1 MGWRFKGAVFA
12 LSLMMAATAWGEEI
26 LTLEDCMDMASLHP
40 DLVAADRQI
49 DLSDARLSKAASPW
63 RTTLSL
69 KDRYTVQEGRDGS
82 HSGSLGLSQRIFD
95 SGVTGLAVRS
105 SKEDRLS
112 SVEDRASVLQ
122 EIRYSVAQSY
132 CTLLNSHEDLSIA
145 RELTEQDRRH
155 LEIVQGM
162 YDVGEKPLID
172 VTQARVNLN
181 KSQLELVRAKHQ
193 VELSKNQLDH
203 AIGREMAQYRIAPIS
218 PQARPVITLDEAIS
232 LALENHPDIRS
243 YRHSV
248 KSARTS
254 VSSAARGMS
263 PTVNATAGYSWSG
276 NGLLEDGQWSMA
288 VEGTIPMADGGIT
301 KAQTDEA
308 KATLGITEAK
318 AKRAA
323 QSVELAV
330 RKAWLELDE
339 AEESLS
345 VARESVEQAK
355 ANLSL
360 ANGRYEV
367 GEGSPG
373 EVADAVTSYG
383 QARKSLASAYYGRE
397 VAVAALRKAMGVL

>member
-1 MGWRFKGAVFA
+1 MFA
-12 LSLMMAATAWGEEI
+12 LSLMMATTALGEEV

-63 RTTLSL
+63 RTTISL
-69 KDRYTVQEGRDGS
+69 KDRYTVQESRDGS

-95 SGVTGLAVRS
+95 SGVTGLAVKGG
-105 SKEDRLS
+105 KEDRLS

-122 EIRYSVAQSY
+122 NVRYSVAQSY
-132 CTLLNSHEDLSIA
+132 CALLNAYDDLSIA
-145 RELTEQDRRH
+145 EEIVRQDDRH
-155 LEIVQGM
+155 LEIAQGM

-172 VTQARVNLN
+172 VTQARVNRS
-181 KSQLELVRAKHQ
+181 KSQLELVKARNQ
-193 VELSKNQLDH
+193 VELSKHDLDH
-203 AIGREMAQYRIAPIS
+203 SIGREMGSYRVAPVS
-218 PQARPVITLDEAIS
+218 PQARPVGSLDEALS

-248 KSARTS
+248 ESARTS

-276 NGLLEDGQWSMA
+276 NGLMEDGQWSMA
-288 VEGTIPMADGGIT
+288 VEGTIPVADGGIT

-308 KATLGITEAK
+308 KAALGITEAK

-323 QSVELAV
+323 QSVDLAV
-330 RKAWLELDE
+330 RKAWLELKE
-339 AEESLS
+339 AEESLE

-355 ANLSL
+355 SNLSL